1 MAGGEVYVTFG
12 GDTGALEASLAS
24 AKASVSAF
32 TRELGQL
39 AREQVKTGADAES
52 ALGQRMLEAA
62 KHLDEAKEHVH
73 GLKEEMEGGEKV
85 GFLEGLNEKLEKLLA
100 PIGGLKV
107 SFGEMIELMA
117 ATFAVEQIA
126 DWVSET
132 TEAAE
137 KFEQMAAALG
147 VTVEQ
152 AQQLSAVTK
161 LAGGDVE
168 EMTSRMEKLQL
179 SLAKTGEKAS
189 PAAAALKVLGINLAE
204 FRAMNPAQQI
214 GEMAEAFSRF
224 ADGPTKTAA
233 AMALLGKTGADMI
246 PILDKGKEGL
256 AELGET
262 AAETGVKM
270 SGETIEAF
278 SKTQEA
284 IKELSLSWT
293 ALSQNIYG
301 IFNNAAAG
309 AVTILTDVMQA
320 MSGSAKSGG
329 LLNDALGLLALAFQE
344 LEQFI
349 GETILVMKDLYVA
362 GETATNGLVAAFQGF
377 GKVVA
382 DVFQALAAAIP
393 GFFTALVSAGG
404 EAVKAVEQQFI
415 DLGTVIGDTL
425 KLNFAG
431 AKTAF
436 DGMGTDLAA
445 SGAKISGAFNGVFD
459 FSSASEDAKK
469 TTERLAEI
477 IGEGDKKIVENAK
490 VAQKEYDRIWGLGGE
505 KKEETSDK
513 PKPPVPQMDIGGA
526 AGKAGKDTAGKD
538 AEQQFAEEV
547 QAAKDAE
554 ALIQEGLDERLKT
567 HQITMAQWV
576 AQSVA
581 ALDRE
586 QDAIQDAGD
595 KAVAS
600 AGLTA
605 QQKKAILLKEEHD
618 VAEIALKEQKAFDK
632 AFEEIAASAKSAADK
647 IADAMNSQVDS
658 LLRGKETVQQAFK
671 NMAASMIE
679 DAIKYCIKWAA
690 EHAATVAMNIAGIG
704 AVTAAQ
710 TTGTAIQTAAVVT
723 GSSAVVGDVVA
734 AKTAVVGSDAG
745 QAAAGVAAWLAPFIG
760 PAAIPAGAAA
770 GATVGGIG
778 MMDIGAWD
786 VPQDQLAFVHKNELV
801 ATASQATGL
810 RNLIE
815 NGGGG
820 GGGDTHNYN
829 TGGITVHNHGQPA
842 DGETLAKQYLAGL
855 KRKGVFAGNSA
866 RRYAARA

>member
-189 PAAAALKVLGINLAE
+189 PAAAALKALGINLAG
-204 FRAMNPAQQI
+204 FRGASITGQVDQ
-214 GEMAEAFSRF
+214 MAEAFSRF
-224 ADGPTKTAA
+224 ADGSGKTAA

-246 PILDKGKEGL
+246 PFLDRGKDGL
-256 AELGET
+256 DELADASER
-262 AAETGVKM
+262 TGAVM
-270 SGETIEAF
+270 SEATIKSFA
-278 SKTQEA
+278 KTKEDLS
-284 IKELSLSWT
+284 ELSLAWKGF
-293 ALSQNIYG
+293 SQELYG
-301 IFNNAAAG
+301 YVNQSVDAAARG
-309 AVTILTDVMQA
+309 MARFLEAARPSQFKADASEIIDALAGM
-320 MSGSAKSGG
+320 AKST
-329 LLNDALGLLALAFQE
+329 NINFDA
-344 LEQFI
+344 
-349 GETILVMKDLYVA
+349 MKKSVEEFKASFESIVGTVA
-362 GETATNGLVAAFQGF
+362 SVAARILGPY
-377 GKVVA
+377 GSIT
-382 DVFQALAAAIP
+382 QATRDLAAAAKAFSEAANVGGAYAPPSQTPKPAAYNPNETSISARSHAADSYDKYQFDP
-393 GFFTALVSAGG
+393 SIVARGNADANTRSDAVVNEAAEALKQALFGP
-404 EAVKAVEQQFI
+404 
-415 DLGTVIGDTL
+415 
-425 KLNFAG
+425 
-431 AKTAF
+431 
-436 DGMGTDLAA
+436 
-445 SGAKISGAFNGVFD
+445 
-459 FSSASEDAKK
+459 
-469 TTERLAEI
+469 
-477 IGEGDKKIVENAK
+477 
-490 VAQKEYDRIWGLGGE
+490 GLGPEGRGAGYP
-505 KKEETSDK
+505 TSAAEAAAK
-513 PKPPVPQMDIGGA
+513 PSVPQMDIGGA

-658 LLRGKETVQQAFK
+658 LLRGKETMQQAFK